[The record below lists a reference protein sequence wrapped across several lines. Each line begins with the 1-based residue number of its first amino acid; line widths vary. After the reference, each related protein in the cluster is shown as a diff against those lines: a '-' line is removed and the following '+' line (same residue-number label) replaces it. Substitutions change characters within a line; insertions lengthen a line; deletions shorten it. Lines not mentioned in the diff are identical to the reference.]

1 MANKKPSAHR
11 TPPRGKGGAVEGP
24 AASGHGEGAQQS
36 AADKEPEPPAIASRQ
51 KGAKARKQQGARK
64 PPVIPA
70 KGPRPEASARR
81 QQERA
86 AVLEQRRAEKQR
98 KEALERRR
106 RIRKVAILVLA
117 GLVVVGAIVFN
128 RLNAV
133 AARRAFQD
141 LSAAAGCS
149 SVQNTD
155 NNLSHAHLTT
165 GQKATYTTSPP
176 TGGAHNPTPL
186 PAGVYAELSADPNV
200 SPNIYQAVHSM
211 EHGYVVVW
219 YKGLSSQQV
228 DSLGQFGNDFKVI
241 VAPYPQLPTGAVGLT
256 AWGRLQTCQKVST
269 AQIAQFIKL
278 YRLKTASE
286 PQAP

>member
-1 MANKKPSAHR
+1 MDLAR
-11 TPPRGKGGAVEGP
+11 PRCRGRAWATRSHPRIGLLREGKGER
-24 AASGHGEGAQQS
+24 S
-36 AADKEPEPPAIASRQ
+36 
-51 KGAKARKQQGARK
+51 KGR
-64 PPVIPA
+64 
-70 KGPRPEASARR
+70 
-81 QQERA
+81 
-86 AVLEQRRAEKQR
+86 RRAGTVR
-98 KEALERRR
+98 ERNSRPPT
-106 RIRKVAILVLA
+106 K
-117 GLVVVGAIVFN
+117 N
-128 RLNAV
+128 
-133 AARRAFQD
+133 
-141 LSAAAGCS
+141 
-149 SVQNTD
+149 QNTD

-176 TGGAHNPTPL
+176 TGGPHNPTPL

-219 YKGLSSQQV
+219 YKALSSQQV
-228 DSLGQFGNDFKVI
+228 DSLGQFGDDFKVI
-241 VAPYPQLPTGAVGLT
+241 VAPYAQLPTGAVGLT

>member
-1 MANKKPSAHR
+1 M
-11 TPPRGKGGAVEGP
+11 GAV
-24 AASGHGEGAQQS
+24 
-36 AADKEPEPPAIASRQ
+36 
-51 KGAKARKQQGARK
+51 
-64 PPVIPA
+64 
-70 KGPRPEASARR
+70 
-81 QQERA
+81 
-86 AVLEQRRAEKQR
+86 
-98 KEALERRR
+98 
-106 RIRKVAILVLA
+106 
-117 GLVVVGAIVFN
+117 VFN

-141 LSAAAGCS
+141 LSAAVGCS
-149 SVQNTD
+149 SVRNTD
-155 NNLSHAHLTT
+155 NNLSHTHLSP
-165 GQKATYTTSPP
+165 GEKVSYTTSPP

-228 DSLGQFGNDFKVI
+228 DSLGQFGDDFKVI

>member
-24 AASGHGEGAQQS
+24 AAIGHGEGAQQS
-36 AADKEPEPPAIASRQ
+36 ANDKEPEPAPIASRQ
-51 KGAKARKQQGARK
+51 KGANTRKQQGARK
-64 PPVIPA
+64 PRVIPA

-86 AVLEQRRAEKQR
+86 AVLEQRQAEKRR
-98 KEALERRR
+98 KDALQRRR

-117 GLVVVGAIVFN
+117 GLLIVGAIVFN
-128 RLNAV
+128 RLHAV

-141 LSAAAGCS
+141 LSASVGCS
-149 SVQNTD
+149 SVRNTD
-155 NNLSHAHLTT
+155 NNLSHTHLSP
-165 GQKATYTTSPP
+165 GEKVSYTTSPP

-186 PAGVYAELSADPNV
+186 PAGVYEELSSDP
-200 SPNIYQAVHSM
+200 SAYPNIYQAVHSM

-228 DSLGQFGNDFKVI
+228 DSLGQFGDD
-241 VAPYPQLPTGAVGLT
+241 
-256 AWGRLQTCQKVST
+256 
-269 AQIAQFIKL
+269 
-278 YRLKTASE
+278 
-286 PQAP
+286 